1 MEDSEIKKWLKNRD
15 ENKYQLEVSAT
26 LYTIVDILIKNK
38 ITTSEEFEKI
48 KETAFEYYLQQQI
61 KNMTK
66 EEKTQLEIL
75 KEFNDLFGGL
85 DGNKEKDL

>member
-1 MEDSEIKKWLKNRD
+1 MKDSEIKEWLKNSD
-15 ENKYQLEVSAT
+15 ENKCQLEVSAT

-38 ITTSEEFEKI
+38 ITTSEEFKKI

-66 EEKTQLEIL
+66 EEKTQLETL
-75 KEFNDLFGGL
+75 KKFNDLFGGL
-85 DGNKEKDL
+85 DGM